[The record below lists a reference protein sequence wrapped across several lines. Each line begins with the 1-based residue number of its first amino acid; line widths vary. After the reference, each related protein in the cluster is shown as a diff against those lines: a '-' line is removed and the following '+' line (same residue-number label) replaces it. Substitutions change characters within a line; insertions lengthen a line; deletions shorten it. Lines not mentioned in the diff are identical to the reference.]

1 MKIFIKIINLVF
13 FIIILN
19 SNIAFSIEKI
29 KIGLLVPLSG
39 AHKEI
44 GKSIV
49 QSVRLAINKIDNP
62 NLEILPRDTGSN
74 PEQTLKSAK
83 ELGDEGVKVVI
94 GPIFN
99 ENLIYLSELDNLT
112 FLSLTNRIIDNPKNI
127 ISAGINARSQ
137 LKTIKKFQKNEK
149 IKKTIFLIPKE
160 DYKREIKKAI
170 LDSRIKTSKIHYYE
184 TDPTKLTKQIEKI
197 TRYSIRKQNLED
209 EIKRLENLNDESYER
224 QIEKLKKR
232 DTLGKIG
239 FDSVIIADFDESLKS
254 ITTSLLYTDISPKKT
269 YFITLNQWF
278 DKSLLNETSA
288 QPIYFPS
295 INKENYDDFIKIY
308 FKNFNEY
315 PNQLS
320 FLSYDLMGLVYYLII
335 KNEIKIDEKMFVKKN
350 MFRGKIGVFE
360 IKNNKIDHILNFYK
374 VEDNKFKKIF

>member
-137 LKTIKKFQKNEK
+137 LKTIKKFQKNKK

-335 KNEIKIDEKMFVKKN
+335 KNELKIDEKMFVKKN

-360 IKNNKIDHILNFYK
+360 IRNNKKDHILNFYK